1 MKNSRADGLLELD
14 DGKTVLLEIKYALG
28 WAKCCEARIQFQ
40 WFLTSKAYDRLCIK
54 KPGNALII
62 FHHFSYDWAKEAQ
75 KRRHLNGWS
84 EFYTEEN
91 TLNKD
96 LIKTHIVQFMGDGL
110 LNPLFCSLLE
120 TK

>member
-1 MKNSRADGLLELD
+1 M
-14 DGKTVLLEIKYALG
+14 
-28 WAKCCEARIQFQ
+28 
-40 WFLTSKAYDRLCIK
+40 
-54 KPGNALII
+54 II